1 VLTLD
6 AIRPCFEGA
15 IPSAIAT
22 CDPDGVPNVS
32 YLSQVE
38 YVDAGHVALSF
49 QFFNTTRRNI
59 LANPRATVLVSHPV
73 TGANYRLAVD
83 YLRTE
88 TSGPLFERMKAK
100 LAGVASHEGMSSV
113 FRLRGADV
121 YRVAGIEEIPG
132 DYAAPVPARNL
143 LAATRRV
150 AERLAAATDLKM
162 LLDEMLAGLDRHFG
176 IRHAMVLL
184 HDAPGRRLF
193 TVASH
198 GYAGSGA
205 GAEIAV
211 GDGVIGVAAAEL
223 TPVRIGFM
231 APEYA
236 YGRVVREVTAA
247 SDLGGLLETEIP
259 FPGLAEPHS
268 QLAVPVISAGRL
280 VGVVYVESVEDL
292 HFGYDDEEALVALA
306 GQLGAAIGLL
316 QAGHEPVEEGAGRPV
331 PAPGGEGAPVTVR
344 RYAVNDSVFLGDDYL
359 IKGVAGAIFWRLVSE
374 YASQQRSEFTNREL
388 RLDPRLRLPDVVDN
402 LEARLILLER
412 RLNDR
417 GACVRIEKTGRGRFR
432 LRVLRPLELVEIPAG
447 P

>member
-1 VLTLD
+1 
-6 AIRPCFEGA
+6 
-15 IPSAIAT
+15 
-22 CDPDGVPNVS
+22 
-32 YLSQVE
+32 
-38 YVDAGHVALSF
+38 
-49 QFFNTTRRNI
+49 
-59 LANPRATVLVSHPV
+59 
-73 TGANYRLAVD
+73 
-83 YLRTE
+83 
-88 TSGPLFERMKAK
+88 MKAK
-100 LAGVASHEGMSSV
+100 LAGVASHEGMSNV

-121 YRVAGIEEIPG
+121 YRVAGIGEIPG
-132 DYAAPVPARNL
+132 DYAPPVPARNL

-150 AERLAAATDLKM
+150 AERLAAATDLKT
-162 LLDEMLAGLDRHFG
+162 LLDEMLAGLHRQFG
-176 IRHAMVLL
+176 IRHAMILL
-184 HDAPGRRLF
+184 HDGPGRRLY

-205 GAEIAV
+205 GAEVAV

-268 QLAVPVISAGRL
+268 QLAVPMISAGRL

-316 QAGHEPVEEGAGRPV
+316 QAGHETVDEAAGRPS

-374 YASQQRSEFTNREL
+374 YATQQRSEFTNREL
-388 RLDPRLRLPDVVDN
+388 RLDARLRLPDVVDN

-417 GACVRIEKTGRGRFR
+417 AACVRIEKTGRGRFR